1 MCPPKYYTKKQNGQY
16 LTKQTFFVAMM
27 NRSVNGTIR
36 PNENL
41 KKSKTVFQLVSKI
54 RSVLPLLWLVYNGQ
68 GLGLYGNCCCV
79 RPAENDDKETKLLM

>member
-1 MCPPKYYTKKQNGQY
+1 MCPPKYYTKKQNGQD

-27 NRSVNGTIR
+27 NRNVNGTIR

-41 KKSKTVFQLVSKI
+41 KKPKTVLQLVSKI

-68 GLGLYGNCCCV
+68 GFMLCWYSLNVQPGT
-79 RPAENDDKETKLLM
+79 AAQ

>member
-68 GLGLYGNCCCV
+68 GLLAVLDFLTSSLVANA
-79 RPAENDDKETKLLM
+79 R